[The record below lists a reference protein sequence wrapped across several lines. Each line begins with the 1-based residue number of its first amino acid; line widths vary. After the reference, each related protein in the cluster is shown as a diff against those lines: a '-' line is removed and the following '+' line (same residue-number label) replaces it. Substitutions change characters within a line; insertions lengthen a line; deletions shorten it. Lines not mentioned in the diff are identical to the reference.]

1 MIRTRYTI
9 TPREGVK
16 TELLFTLS
24 LFAIAKRR
32 GVALAVEDFGD
43 TTQRMDF
50 FIKLIWCAAHNAWEY
65 RRMEDPSLGDLDL
78 SILDVAEWAGDHP
91 KDFAAI
97 IRGAS
102 EAISGKELPEGDAA
116 EKALADEK
124 KKKSSTTTTRRSRS
138 SSSAAAVRAWAER
151 CSWGRRSTGTCSH
164 GTRRTGSTTTRWRA
178 GYATA

>member
-116 EKALADEK
+116 EKALSDEK
-124 KKKSSTTTTRRSRS
+124 KK
-138 SSSAAAVRAWAER
+138 
-151 CSWGRRSTGTCSH
+151 
-164 GTRRTGSTTTRWRA
+164 
-178 GYATA
+178 